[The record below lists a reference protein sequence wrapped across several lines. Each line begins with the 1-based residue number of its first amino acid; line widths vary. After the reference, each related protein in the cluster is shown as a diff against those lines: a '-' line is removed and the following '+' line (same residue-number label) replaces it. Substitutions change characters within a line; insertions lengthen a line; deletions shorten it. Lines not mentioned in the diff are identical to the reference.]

1 MTANSSYIMPASVA
15 SPKLIKPEDITMDD
29 LRYMSKD
36 SLAMWALTSG
46 IKVDN
51 NELDFDTH
59 RYLLPIYMDNSKEI
73 VWRKAAQLGAT
84 VYMLLRVLWWLEKNQ
99 GRKAG
104 LYFPTK
110 EGVENLS
117 KDRLTPMIDSC
128 PSISKICTEEDKLGL
143 RRIGTSSF
151 YLYHLGGRASKDSIP
166 LDFMAFDEVRLCNP
180 KDIDQALERMAH
192 SKFKYRILM
201 STCFDGDQHII
212 VRKKPDHHT
221 RWKVSPFIE
230 KKSFKELESCW
241 QGYQALSVDHQTK
254 QRLVFRDI
262 TAFHNNGHKEVVKV
276 TFDDASEVICTPDH
290 KFAWCDSYGKQKN
303 LVIRYDKIEDM
314 MSSYSDNRR
323 TYDRNNPV
331 FVRDIHSYQEMAAP
345 YDLLTYYIF
354 GAYVAEGCIVT
365 NTTHTISIAQLP
377 GRPIYLKTIEWAKRH
392 GFNYSEQK
400 TCVRVSLCTRPD
412 LYKLFESSGTLCEEK
427 HIPKEMLNA
436 SKQQL
441 EAFLEG
447 YIEGDGTQR
456 NPNMWESTTISPQ
469 LVKDLKFVALRTGAP
484 AYHRERVQC
493 NKPVYNMGCYNG
505 KNKIKTK
512 SRLLGKPLNEHLRA
526 GKIVSIEKQT
536 TQVPVYDITVDIDHN
551 FVLDNGALVHNCGY
565 PNVDIDARFQLGTQ
579 HTWTSFCGC
588 KDGCNLATAFPNCI
602 VYDDPKRPKE
612 VYLRCPVC
620 RYEIKDPQNGRYIP
634 HNPGADYNS
643 YAVSQLVSKY
653 ITPKEI
659 WDFYNRTTNMS
670 EFYNSKLGLPFIDE
684 INRGVTRDQLN
695 GCVDTTMSWYQNSG
709 TKEHTVMGVD
719 QGLDYLVCVLA
730 DINPD
735 GTKKR
740 IRHVEVIER
749 SNHYYYENNEPA
761 SPYNRLH
768 TIMKDFNVGMAVID
782 GMPNFS
788 EALQFA
794 QQYPGK
800 VFLANYADT
809 TSVKDTV
816 VWNDRARP
824 KEAQRKAGPFLKF
837 KYTCSINRFN
847 AMSLALSEW
856 SQGNVRIPNPEG
868 LKQMCRSEKNNMIEP
883 EAVALRLFNHLA
895 CHVRQFKEV
904 NEETG
909 KGTWQWTHTSPHDH
923 LAHAWL
929 YCNIGLERYRR
940 RAIFTFAN
948 ED

>member
-1 MTANSSYIMPASVA
+1 MTANSGHIIPASVV
-15 SPKLIKPEDITMDD
+15 SPKLIKPEDISMDD

-143 RRIGTSSF
+143 RRIGISSF

-192 SKFKYRILM
+192 SKFKYKVLM
-201 STCFDGDQHII
+201 ST
-212 VRKKPDHHT
+212 
-221 RWKVSPFIE
+221 S
-230 KKSFKELESCW
+230 
-241 QGYQALSVDHQTK
+241 
-254 QRLVFRDI
+254 
-262 TAFHNNGHKEVVKV
+262 
-276 TFDDASEVICTPDH
+276 
-290 KFAWCDSYGKQKN
+290 
-303 LVIRYDKIEDM
+303 
-314 MSSYSDNRR
+314 
-323 TYDRNNPV
+323 
-331 FVRDIHSYQEMAAP
+331 
-345 YDLLTYYIF
+345 
-354 GAYVAEGCIVT
+354 
-365 NTTHTISIAQLP
+365 
-377 GRPIYLKTIEWAKRH
+377 
-392 GFNYSEQK
+392 GF
-400 TCVRVSLCTRPD
+400 
-412 LYKLFESSGTLCEEK
+412 
-427 HIPKEMLNA
+427 
-436 SKQQL
+436 
-441 EAFLEG
+441 
-447 YIEGDGTQR
+447 
-456 NPNMWESTTISPQ
+456 
-469 LVKDLKFVALRTGAP
+469 
-484 AYHRERVQC
+484 
-493 NKPVYNMGCYNG
+493 
-505 KNKIKTK
+505 
-512 SRLLGKPLNEHLRA
+512 
-526 GKIVSIEKQT
+526 
-536 TQVPVYDITVDIDHN
+536 
-551 FVLDNGALVHNCGY
+551 

-579 HTWTSFCGC
+579 HCWISACGC
-588 KDGCNLATAFPNCI
+588 SNGCNLATTFPNCV

-620 RYEIKDPQNGRYIP
+620 KYEIKDPQNGKYIP

-653 ITPKEI
+653 ISPKEI

-670 EFYNSKLGLPFIDE
+670 EFFNSKLGLPFIDE

-695 GCVDTTMSWYQNSG
+695 GCVDSTMSWYQNSG
-709 TKEHTVMGVD
+709 AKEHTVMGVD
-719 QGLDYLVCVLA
+719 QGLDYLVAVLA

-749 SNHYYYENNEPA
+749 SNPYYYENNEPV

-768 TIMKDFNVGMAVID
+768 AIMKDFNVGMAVID

-856 SQGNVRIPNPEG
+856 SQGNIRIPNPEA
-868 LKQMCRSEKNNMIEP
+868 LKQMCRSEKNNMVEP

-940 RAIFTFAN
+940 RAIFTFAG